1 MKRRR
6 STGEIR
12 SRNDQEGPPK
22 DLPCRIRV
30 PGRILH
36 GRGASGGRA
45 LAQLLAERRGYPR
58 CPIQLP
64 LLYRSK
70 DPSSVAAGAGWTQN
84 LCMGGAL
91 VELAEHLPPQTPL
104 SILLQTDEG
113 SVALEVQ
120 VVWTREHAALG
131 GVLHAVMFTQRP
143 PEIIEDLLLTQGEAR
158 IPRVRLPTDLDITCW
173 SKGVGPGPLQG
184 RAADA
189 GRGGLLLCL
198 PEGLSPGSAVEL
210 SLHTSEVPVLAGGT
224 I

>member
-1 MKRRR
+1 
-6 STGEIR
+6 
-12 SRNDQEGPPK
+12 
-22 DLPCRIRV
+22 
-30 PGRILH
+30 
-36 GRGASGGRA
+36 
-45 LAQLLAERRGYPR
+45 LAQLLIEERRRYPR

-84 LCMGGAL
+84 LCKGGAL

-104 SILLQTDEG
+104 SLLLQTDEG
-113 SVALEVQ
+113 SVAVEVQ

-158 IPRVRLPTDLDITCW
+158 IPRVRLSTDLDVTCW
-173 SKGVGPGPLQG
+173 PKGVGPGPLQG

-198 PEGLSPGSAVEL
+198 PEELSPGSAVEL
-210 SLHTSEVPVLAGGT
+210 SLHTSEVPVVAGGT
-224 I
+224 IVWVEPPERRAPGALVRHGVQFTSINMNVLLSLGLFLVEPK